1 MRVLLGTAAVAVFL
15 AAGSVMAAGVMSPQ
29 QIVDDRLV
37 GMKGLV
43 ENLKAAKGAT
53 DPAIA
58 KAQLAQAIAFA
69 QAIPSKFPKGTGVGD
84 AGVTKTRALQ
94 DIWTKP
100 SEFQAAADAMVVA
113 LKNADAV
120 AGDATKFAAAFG
132 EIPKGCG
139 GCHTPF
145 RGPVVP

>member
-29 QIVDDRLV
+29 QIVDDRV
-37 GMKGLV
+37 TGMNGLSK
-43 ENLKAAKGAT
+43 NLTVAKGAT

-58 KAQLAQAIAFA
+58 KAQMAQAIAFA
-69 QAIPSKFPKGTGVGD
+69 QTIPSKFPKGTGVGD